1 MDIYVVKEYNIGIHM
16 SKSLVGLGRSRTKGI
31 QNRGTQVHNSK
42 LKYNRLTIGKT
53 FNCQEENMS
62 GGHFKYA
69 QSTLKEEASRLM
81 EDIRLNKPEFPE
93 DVLETLRYTQ
103 FIMEITVSLM
113 DEADWLFSGNI
124 TEDSFKEGSRKCKKD
139 IITHQA

>member
-1 MDIYVVKEYNIGIHM
+1 M

-31 QNRGTQVHNSK
+31 QNRGTQVHTSK

-53 FNCQEENMS
+53 FNCQEDHMS

-81 EDIRLNKPEFPE
+81 ETIRLNKPEFPE
-93 DVLETLRYTQ
+93 DVLECLRYTQ
-103 FIMEITVSLM
+103 FIMETTVSLM
-113 DEADWLFSGNI
+113 DEADWLISGNI
-124 TEDSFKEGSRKCKKD
+124 TEQSFKEGSRKYKKEV
-139 IITHQA
+139 ITYQA

>member
-16 SKSLVGLGRSRTKGI
+16 SKSLVDLGRSRTKGI
-31 QNRGTQVHNSK
+31 QNRGTQVHTSK

-53 FNCQEENMS
+53 FNCKEENMS

-103 FIMEITVSLM
+103 FIMESTVSLM

-124 TEDSFKEGSRKCKKD
+124 TEDSFKEGSRKCKKG
-139 IITHQA
+139 IITHQD

>member
-16 SKSLVGLGRSRTKGI
+16 SKSLVDLGRSRTKGI
-31 QNRGTQVHNSK
+31 QNRGTQVHTSK

-53 FNCQEENMS
+53 FNCKEENMS

-103 FIMEITVSLM
+103 FIMESTVSLM
-113 DEADWLFSGNI
+113 DEADWLISGNI
-124 TEDSFKEGSRKCKKD
+124 TEESFKEGSRKCKKD
-139 IITHQA
+139 IITHQS